1 MKHLLFISALGMIL
15 FSCKK
20 EISQNPNS
28 ISLLTNIRY
37 QLKDSIST
45 NDFQQLDFNNTLIT
59 NYSDNNLSF
68 LRIPFTNKSI
78 ATDFL
83 LLKIEKNEFFSRG
96 KIINIYKDQTD
107 RSPRTFLQ
115 FNGNIN
121 IFSLDRNH
129 ITHSIITNGYI
140 EAFNTAV
147 KNNIL
152 KEAVVEIPLMPD
164 VVIICTYPTSG
175 GISTSDWYNLQNML
189 SGGGSSA
196 GSGGSGNSG
205 GFGGE
210 YGNSGGGG
218 YYFPSKPNNNAAENG
233 GNYGGGGGVIPKN
246 STSVLIDYESVEIL
260 PAIDL
265 KKYLDCFNNIPDA
278 GATCTIKILTDIPVD
293 KDPNA
298 FFDWANGS
306 PGHTFLQITKV
317 NGNQSVQQNIGF
329 YPIKGWKTVL
339 TTAPTEGK
347 FADNY
352 GHEFNASLT
361 MDLTPEKLQHTLTH
375 IQNLANFIKYD
386 IDEYNCTDFALDV
399 FNYQRG
405 GNQLT
410 IPMYDIPGGTA
421 IKGTA
426 TPQGLYQKLTAMKQL
441 GDVDSKN
448 ITIPGVKGFAGH
460 SNGPCN

>member
-140 EAFNTAV
+140 KCSSRRAMRVSRSSYVRDRLWGHLPQADLVIHIDVLDDESRRVSLSAQTAV
-147 KNNIL
+147 HHR
-152 KEAVVEIPLMPD
+152 
-164 VVIICTYPTSG
+164 G
-175 GISTSDWYNLQNML
+175 GQ
-189 SGGGSSA
+189 
-196 GSGGSGNSG
+196 GSGLTSRMIKKARSG
-205 GFGGE
+205 
-210 YGNSGGGG
+210 
-218 YYFPSKPNNNAAENG
+218 
-233 GNYGGGGGVIPKN
+233 
-246 STSVLIDYESVEIL
+246 
-260 PAIDL
+260 
-265 KKYLDCFNNIPDA
+265 
-278 GATCTIKILTDIPVD
+278 
-293 KDPNA
+293 
-298 FFDWANGS
+298 
-306 PGHTFLQITKV
+306 
-317 NGNQSVQQNIGF
+317 
-329 YPIKGWKTVL
+329 
-339 TTAPTEGK
+339 
-347 FADNY
+347 
-352 GHEFNASLT
+352 
-361 MDLTPEKLQHTLTH
+361 
-375 IQNLANFIKYD
+375 
-386 IDEYNCTDFALDV
+386 
-399 FNYQRG
+399 QRG
-405 GNQLT
+405 R
-410 IPMYDIPGGTA
+410 
-421 IKGTA
+421 
-426 TPQGLYQKLTAMKQL
+426 GLR
-441 GDVDSKN
+441 
-448 ITIPGVKGFAGH
+448 AGRL
-460 SNGPCN
+460 P